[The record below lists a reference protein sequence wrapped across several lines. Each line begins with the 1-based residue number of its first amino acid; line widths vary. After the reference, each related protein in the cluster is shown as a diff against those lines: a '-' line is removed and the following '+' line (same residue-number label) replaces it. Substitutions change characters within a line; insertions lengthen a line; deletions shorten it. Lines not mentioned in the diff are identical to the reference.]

1 MTPKQFFNKDL
12 QYGDKVEVVLKPYE
26 TSKPQKRT
34 GYYGGLRA
42 WRGTIK
48 DLRWDVFVILKGF
61 TKAGGMSNIG
71 IFGIL
76 GGDVPISNIQ
86 SIRKIS

>member
-12 QYGDKVEVVLKPYE
+12 QYGDKVEVVLNTQKPCKE
-26 TSKPQKRT
+26 EAF
-34 GYYGGLRA
+34 YGGLKA

-48 DLRWDVFVILKGF
+48 DLRWDVFVILKGK
-61 TKAGGMSNIG
+61 TKSGTMSNIG
-71 IFGIL
+71 IHGAGRTSSF
-76 GGDVPISNIQ
+76 PITKIK